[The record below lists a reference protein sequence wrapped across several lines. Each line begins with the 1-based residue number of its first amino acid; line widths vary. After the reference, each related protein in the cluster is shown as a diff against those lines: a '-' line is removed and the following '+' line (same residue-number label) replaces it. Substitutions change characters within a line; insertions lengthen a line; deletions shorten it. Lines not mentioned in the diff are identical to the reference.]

1 MTALPS
7 TLAHAPPVYTSSPH
21 AAVFLFLFFWGGGRR
36 AAFLIKWM
44 GGGRGAADVGM
55 KGPEAVIGIFLST
68 PPTSVLS
75 ITWRNVFFPKRE
87 KRHKSSSKAI
97 IQLLLRSSFCYCAPL
112 FEMKCQNCASNI
124 IEVKCCLS
132 FFPSLL

>member
-1 MTALPS
+1 MTAPPS

-21 AAVFLFLFFWGGGRR
+21 AAVFFFFWGVGGRR

-55 KGPEAVIGIFLST
+55 KGPEAVIGIFFLH

-112 FEMKCQNCASNI
+112 FEMKCQNGVPNI